1 MLCDYCTAE
10 VWTAAMGQRGSE
22 TWLSD
27 SGSKGKMWINSK
39 FNDYVMLLGLC
50 CYYTL
55 NVVKLKF
62 LSNSFMIEEKIF
74 VFFFFSF
81 SNKIIDVSFSSYS
94 LHSCLLQ
101 LLIILL
107 LQNFFLSK
115 FSTLISLIND
125 KTCVTYCLIILL
137 LYMLFRRFWFFF
149 FFFAFLGAFCF
160 AWRIHQSIHTCN
172 IWLFT

>member
-1 MLCDYCTAE
+1 MVWYGTAE
-10 VWTAAMGQRGSE
+10 VWTAAERRRGRE
-22 TWLSD
+22 AWLSD

-94 LHSCLLQ
+94 LHSCLLA
-101 LLIILL
+101 LL
-107 LQNFFLSK
+107 LHLFFLSK

-137 LYMLFRRFWFFF
+137 LYMLFRRFWFFYF
-149 FFFAFLGAFCF
+149 FFCF
-160 AWRIHQSIHTCN
+160 SGCVLFRLTNPSVHTHV
-172 IWLFT
+172 